1 MRMSRRGVLAGG
13 VGLLASTAWAKAARA
28 RGPATALVI
37 GAGFAG
43 LAAARDLAQAGVEV
57 TVLEARDRIGGR
69 VWTSRAWP
77 DLPVDMGASWIHGVR
92 GNPLTALA
100 DTAGAARVA
109 TSYDS
114 AAALGPG
121 GAEAEAPEPWTIVAE
136 AQTLAEGLEADLSLA
151 EAVARTRAWARA
163 DAAGQD
169 AIRQAVHRA
178 IEQEYAGDW
187 RDLSAWYFDAGQEF
201 GGGDVLF
208 PAGFDALA
216 RHAAE
221 GLTIRLGAEVRSL
234 EAGARSVVAILA
246 DGARIEAEAAV
257 VTLPLSVLQAERV
270 AFRPALSP
278 AREAAIRALGMGR
291 FVKCWLRFDRPLPL
305 PAVDWVEWVGP
316 AHPAT
321 GAGGTPLWAEW
332 VNPARALG
340 PLPDGGGLVLG
351 FAAAGAGA
359 AVEAMAEAEAVATA
373 VETLRAMVGSSLPDP
388 VAAQLS
394 TWGQD
399 ALAGGAYSFVRTG
412 ARPETR
418 AALAGADWDA
428 RLVFAGEATSRD
440 HAATV
445 HGAWLSGLAA
455 ARILRG

>member
-1 MRMSRRGVLAGG
+1 MRVSRRGVLAGG
-13 VGLLASTAWAKAARA
+13 VGLLASSARAKASR

-43 LAAARDLAQAGVEV
+43 IAAARDLAQAGVAV
-57 TVLEARDRIGGR
+57 TVLEARDRMGGR

-100 DTAGAARVA
+100 DAAGAARVA

-114 AAALGPG
+114 AAAFGPG
-121 GAEAEAPEPWTIVAE
+121 GAEVEAPEPWKTVAE
-136 AQTLAEGLEADLSLA
+136 AQALAEGVEVDLSLA
-151 EAVARTRAWARA
+151 EAVAQTRAWAQA
-163 DAAGQD
+163 DAAGRA

-187 RDLSAWYFDAGQEF
+187 RDLSAWHFDAGKAF

-221 GLTIRLGAEVRSL
+221 GLTVRLGAEVRAL
-234 EAGARSVVAILA
+234 EARARGVAAILA
-246 DGARIEAEAAV
+246 DGSRLEAEAAV
-257 VTLPLSVLQAERV
+257 VTLPLGVLQAGRV
-270 AFRPALSP
+270 AFRPDLSP
-278 AREAAIRALGMGR
+278 AREAALGALGMGR

-305 PAVDWVEWVGP
+305 PAADWVEWLGP
-316 AHPAT
+316 PYPAT

-332 VNPARALG
+332 LNPAPALG

-351 FAAAGAGA
+351 FAAARAGA
-359 AVEAMAEAEAVATA
+359 AVEAMPEAEAIATA
-373 VETLRAMVGSSLPDP
+373 VETLRAMLGSSLPDP
-388 VAAQLS
+388 VGAQLS
-394 TWGQD
+394 NWGQD
-399 ALAGGAYSFVRTG
+399 AWAGGAYSYL
-412 ARPETR
+412 RPGTSPKTR
-418 AALAGADWDA
+418 VALAGAEWEG
-428 RLVFAGEATSRD
+428 RLVFAGEATSPD

-445 HGAWLSGLAA
+445 HGAWLSGRAA
-455 ARILRG
+455 ARQILA

>member
-1 MRMSRRGVLAGG
+1 MRLSRRGVLAGG
-13 VGLLASTAWAKAARA
+13 VGLLASSARA
-28 RGPATALVI
+28 RAKGRGPARVLVI

-43 LAAARDLAQAGVEV
+43 LAAARDLAQAGVDV

-69 VWTSRAWP
+69 VWTSRLWP

-100 DTAGAARVA
+100 DAAGATRAA

-114 AAALGPG
+114 AAAFGPG
-121 GAEAEAPEPWTIVAE
+121 GVAAEAPEPWNILAE
-136 AQTLAEGLEADLSLA
+136 AQALAEGLEADLSLA
-151 EAVARTRAWARA
+151 AAVARTKAWAQA

-178 IEQEYAGDW
+178 VEQEYAGDW
-187 RDLSAWYFDAGQEF
+187 RDLSAWHFDAGKEF

-208 PAGFDALA
+208 PAGFEALA
-216 RHAAE
+216 SHAAK
-221 GLTIRLGAEVRSL
+221 GLTIRLAAEVRAL
-234 EAGARSVVAILA
+234 EAGARGVAAILA
-246 DGARIEAEAAV
+246 DGSRIEAEAAV
-257 VTLPLSVLQAERV
+257 LTLPLGVLQAGRV

-278 AREAAIRALGMGR
+278 VREAALGALGMGR

-305 PAVDWVEWVGP
+305 PAADWVEWLGP

-332 VNPARALG
+332 LNPAPALG

-351 FAAAGAGA
+351 FAAARAG
-359 AVEAMAEAEAVATA
+359 EA
-373 VETLRAMVGSSLPDP
+373 VETLTEAEAIATAVDTLRGMLGSRLPVLVG
-388 VAAQLS
+388 AQIS
-394 TWGQD
+394 RWGRD
-399 ALAGGAYSFVRTG
+399 EWAGGAYSHL
-412 ARPETR
+412 RPGTSPGTR
-418 AALAGADWDA
+418 AALAGAEWEG
-428 RLVFAGEATSRD
+428 RLVFAGEATSPD

-445 HGAWLSGLAA
+445 HGAWLSGRAA
-455 ARILRG
+455 ARQILE

>member
-13 VGLLASTAWAKAARA
+13 VGLLASTAGAKAARA

-136 AQTLAEGLEADLSLA
+136 AQALAEGLEADLSLA

-187 RDLSAWYFDAGQEF
+187 GDLSAWYFDAGQEF

-234 EAGARSVVAILA
+234 EAGARGVVAILA

-270 AFRPALSP
+270 AFRP
-278 AREAAIRALGMGR
+278 
-291 FVKCWLRFDRPLPL
+291 
-305 PAVDWVEWVGP
+305 WVGP

-373 VETLRAMVGSSLPDP
+373 IETLRAMVGSSLADP
-388 VAAQLS
+388 VGAQLS
-394 TWGQD
+394 TWGRD
-399 ALAGGAYSFVRTG
+399 VWAGGAYSFVRTG
-412 ARPETR
+412 AEPETR
-418 AALAGADWDA
+418 AALAGADWDG

-445 HGAWLSGLAA
+445 HG
-455 ARILRG
+455 